1 MERVS
6 RKGSLDCGAREAE
19 LPRALAPFL
28 LALSL
33 GGPVLFGLLAS
44 PRPSDA
50 QTLRPVIVEH
60 SGQRVRSKFELVNDG
75 LLPVNVVI
83 EPRSFEVTPAGEVL
97 YLPLD
102 PSIRLKLSAMSVRIP
117 PRQSRWIFY
126 EVSSDTFPAW
136 FVIPCTF
143 SGMPKREGLE
153 VTVELPHTVYLLQK
167 EALRREDVRVHT
179 SAYIASQG
187 SIFLEL
193 ENGSTRLGRVLAVEA
208 IGPGGKKVYASFPCL
223 PKRTRQLTL
232 PWDQPGV
239 PEQLRVRFQDFALDM
254 PLVRSADVAR

>member
-1 MERVS
+1 M
-6 RKGSLDCGAREAE
+6 GSTPCGAREAE
-19 LPRALAPFL
+19 LPRALATFL
-28 LALSL
+28 LALT
-33 GGPVLFGLLAS
+33 GVGFGLTWNAGA
-44 PRPSDA
+44 PARAGA

-60 SGQRVRSKFELVNDG
+60 SGQKIRSKFELINDA
-75 LLPVNVVI
+75 LVPVNVVI

-126 EVSSDTFPAW
+126 EVSADSVPAW

-143 SGMPKREGLE
+143 SGMPKHEGLD

-193 ENGSTRLGRVLAVEA
+193 ENGSTRLGRVTSVEA
-208 IGPGGKKVYASFPCL
+208 IGPGGKKSYASFPCL

-232 PWDQPGV
+232 PWDLPGV
-239 PEQLRVRFQDFALDM
+239 PETLRVRFREFVLEF
-254 PLVRSADVAR
+254 PLVRSSDVAR

>member
-1 MERVS
+1 M
-6 RKGSLDCGAREAE
+6 GSAECGAREAE

-33 GGPVLFGLLAS
+33 AGCGLLAG
-44 PRPSDA
+44 PRHTGA
-50 QTLRPVIVEH
+50 QTLRPVVVEH
-60 SGQRVRSKFELVNDG
+60 SGSKVRSKFELVNDG
-75 LLPVNVVI
+75 LLPVNVVL

-102 PSIRLKLSAMSVRIP
+102 SSIRLKLSAMSVRIP

-126 EVSSDTFPAW
+126 EVTADSFPAW

-143 SGMPKREGLE
+143 SGMPKRSGLE

-167 EALRREDVRVHT
+167 EALRREDVKVHT

-193 ENGSTRLGRVLAVEA
+193 ENGSTRMGRVTGIEA
-208 IGPGGKKVYASFPCL
+208 SGPGGKKSYASFPCL
-223 PKRTRQLTL
+223 PKRSRQLTL
-232 PWDQPGV
+232 PWDLPGV
-239 PEQLRVRFQDFALDM
+239 PDRLVVRFQGFTLDM
-254 PLVRSADVAR
+254 PLVRSSDVAR

>member
-1 MERVS
+1 M
-6 RKGSLDCGAREAE
+6 GSMRCGAREAE

-28 LALSL
+28 FACLLAGS
-33 GGPVLFGLLAS
+33 GLLALAAAP
-44 PRPSDA
+44 PRAAS
-50 QTLRPVIVEH
+50 QTLRPVVVEH
-60 SGQRVRSKFELVNDG
+60 SGQKIRSKFELVNDG
-75 LLPVNVVI
+75 LLPVNVVL
-83 EPRSFEVTPAGEVL
+83 EPRSFEVTPLGEVL
-97 YLPLD
+97 YMPLD

-126 EVSSDTFPAW
+126 EVSADSFPAW
-136 FVIPCTF
+136 FVVPCTF
-143 SGMPKREGLE
+143 SGMRKKSGLE

-193 ENGSTRLGRVLAVEA
+193 ENGSTRLGRVTGLEAV
-208 IGPGGKKVYASFPCL
+208 GPAGKRSYASFPCL

-232 PWDQPGV
+232 PWDLPGA
-239 PEQLRVRFQDFALDM
+239 PDRLRVRFQGFTLDV
-254 PLVRSADVAR
+254 PLVRSSDVAR

>member
-1 MERVS
+1 M
-6 RKGSLDCGAREAE
+6 CGAREAE

-28 LALSL
+28 FALSL
-33 GGPVLFGLLAS
+33 VGCGLLA
-44 PRPSDA
+44 PSRDAGA
-50 QTLRPVIVEH
+50 QTLRPVVVEH
-60 SGQRVRSKFELVNDG
+60 SGSKVRSKFELVNDG
-75 LLPVNVVI
+75 LLPVNVVL

-102 PSIRLKLSAMSVRIP
+102 SSIRLKLSAMSVRIP

-126 EVSSDTFPAW
+126 EVTADSFPAW

-143 SGMPKREGLE
+143 SGMPKRSGLE

-167 EALRREDVRVHT
+167 DAMRREDVKVHT

-193 ENGSTRLGRVLAVEA
+193 ENGSTRLGRVIGIEA
-208 IGPGGKKVYASFPCL
+208 SGPGGKKSYASFPCL
-223 PKRTRQLTL
+223 PKRSRQLTL
-232 PWDQPGV
+232 PWDLPGV
-239 PEQLRVRFQDFALDM
+239 PDRLVVRFQGFTLDM
-254 PLVRSADVAR
+254 PLVRSSDVAR

>member
-1 MERVS
+1 M
-6 RKGSLDCGAREAE
+6 GSMHGGAREAE
-19 LPRALAPFL
+19 LPRALAPFRFTL
-28 LALSL
+28 FLTGWALL
-33 GGPVLFGLLAS
+33 GGAAFPTPAA
-44 PRPSDA
+44 A
-50 QTLRPVIVEH
+50 QTLRPVVVEH
-60 SGQRVRSKFELVNDG
+60 SGQKVKSKLELVNDG
-75 LLPVNVVI
+75 LLPVNVVL
-83 EPRSFEVTPAGEVL
+83 EPKSFEVTPAGEVL

-102 PSIRLKLSAMSVRIP
+102 ASIRLKLSAMSVRIP

-126 EVSSDTFPAW
+126 EVTADSFPAW

-193 ENGSTRLGRVLAVEA
+193 ENGSTRLGRVTAIEA
-208 IGPGGKKVYASFPCL
+208 TGPGGKKTYSSFPCL
-223 PKRTRQLTL
+223 PRRTRQLTL
-232 PWDQPGV
+232 PWDLPGV
-239 PEQLRVRFQDFALDM
+239 PEQLRVRFQGFVLDM
-254 PLVRSADVAR
+254 PLVRSSDVAR

>member
-1 MERVS
+1 M
-6 RKGSLDCGAREAE
+6 GSTPCGAREAE

-33 GGPVLFGLLAS
+33 GGFGWLGLAGMPGS
-44 PRPSDA
+44 VEA

-60 SGQRVRSKFELVNDG
+60 SGQKIRSKFELINDA
-75 LLPVNVVI
+75 LVPVNVVI
-83 EPRSFEVTPAGEVL
+83 EPRSFEVTAAGEVL

-126 EVSSDTFPAW
+126 EVTADSFPAW

-143 SGMPKREGLE
+143 SGLPKRSGLD

-193 ENGSTRLGRVLAVEA
+193 ENGSTRLGRVTSIEA
-208 IGPGGKKVYASFPCL
+208 IGPGGRKTYASFPCL

-232 PWDQPGV
+232 PWDLPGV
-239 PEQLRVRFQDFALDM
+239 PEQLRVRFQNFVIDM
-254 PLVRSADVAR
+254 PLVRSSDVAR

>member
-1 MERVS
+1 M
-6 RKGSLDCGAREAE
+6 CGAQEAE

-33 GGPVLFGLLAS
+33 AGLVALPTEAG
-44 PRPSDA
+44 A
-50 QTLRPVIVEH
+50 QTVRPVVVEY
-60 SGQRVRSKFELVNDG
+60 SGSKVRSKFELVNDG
-75 LLPVNVVI
+75 LHPVNVVI
-83 EPRSFEVTPAGEVL
+83 EPKSFEVTPAGEVL

-126 EVSSDTFPAW
+126 EVVADSYPTW

-143 SGMPKREGLE
+143 SGMPKASGLE
-153 VTVELPHTVYLLQK
+153 FTVELPHTVYLLQK
-167 EALRREDVRVHT
+167 DALRREDVRVHT

-193 ENGSTRLGRVLAVEA
+193 ENGSTRLGRVTGVEA
-208 IGPGGKKVYASFPCL
+208 IGPNGKKSYTSFPCL
-223 PKRTRQLTL
+223 PRRIRQVTL
-232 PWDQPGV
+232 PWDLPGA
-239 PEQLRVRFQDFALDM
+239 PERLKLRFQGFTLDL
-254 PLVRSADVAR
+254 PVARSSDVAR

>member
-33 GGPVLFGLLAS
+33 AGPGLLGLSIS
-44 PRPSDA
+44 PTTADA
-50 QTLRPVIVEH
+50 QTLRPVVVEH
-60 SGQRVRSKFELVNDG
+60 SGQKVRSKFELVNDG